1 LFPALPLQLFLQF
14 YSISFTPNDFVRKL
28 KEIDY
33 LECEDISD
41 FSSENGNKSRPNIA
55 GSTTYYFLNS
65 SMEKF
70 EEKLEKMQRS
80 VGILSKNYLPVNYS
94 EKSSVFRNLICDKML
109 EVRTQGFYHL
119 KEYNERKRIKCEI
132 RRILI
137 ILIVKY
143 SSTQSESIWISR
155 KLQKWEGV
163 ENVCRGLSRT
173 VTKRILKGKMGL
185 VSLRVSD
192 NCLLFV

>member
-1 LFPALPLQLFLQF
+1 MTGIAVLNDMSKESILELRGEVRLRQF
-14 YSISFTPNDFVRKL
+14 WDFGIRILIHLDSTKIQQQQQVQRKNNN
-28 KEIDY
+28 KEKQI
-33 LECEDISD
+33 
-41 FSSENGNKSRPNIA
+41 N
-55 GSTTYYFLNS
+55 TT
-65 SMEKF
+65 
-70 EEKLEKMQRS
+70 
-80 VGILSKNYLPVNYS
+80 
-94 EKSSVFRNLICDKML
+94 FRIRTIKIIML

-119 KEYNERKRIKCEI
+119 KEYNEGKRIKCEI